1 MAEGEIAHVREQ
13 YEEAAECLEKA
24 ISLTED
30 KNMKKRALLLCS
42 DVYRTMG
49 DETVDKEINLLEK
62 NLGLFDGG
70 DVLALE
76 ERLAGAYVR
85 KAQTDEVQVDEYY
98 EKALDMFQKV
108 YDSGYVTY
116 QLQQN
121 IAILYENMDRF
132 DEAEDTLLKM
142 AEDYPERYDVY
153 MRLAYLEADRQQ
165 KKENADR
172 GYLQMYEYYE
182 TAKELYAGQEQ
193 NVEMDMLNVMI
204 QELRNSGWL

>member
-1 MAEGEIAHVREQ
+1 
-13 YEEAAECLEKA
+13 
-24 ISLTED
+24 
-30 KNMKKRALLLCS
+30 
-42 DVYRTMG
+42 
-49 DETVDKEINLLEK
+49 
-62 NLGLFDGG
+62 
-70 DVLALE
+70 
-76 ERLAGAYVR
+76 
-85 KAQTDEVQVDEYY
+85 
-98 EKALDMFQKV
+98 MFQRV

-172 GYLQMYEYYE
+172 DYLQMYEYYE

>member
-1 MAEGEIAHVREQ
+1 M
-13 YEEAAECLEKA
+13 
-24 ISLTED
+24 
-30 KNMKKRALLLCS
+30 
-42 DVYRTMG
+42 
-49 DETVDKEINLLEK
+49 
-62 NLGLFDGG
+62 
-70 DVLALE
+70 E

-172 GYLQMYEYYE
+172 DYLQMYEYYE